1 MNPGHHGPIGRNN
14 PVSDI
19 PEPAADGT
27 VPDPARLADRA
38 AIEELATAYAYAVDD
53 RDWVR
58 WEALFRPDGLIDY
71 ESAGGITGT
80 PAELAV
86 WMPDAMAVFDFCLH
100 TTTTHE
106 IRFTDPDG
114 AVGRV
119 HVFNRNGV
127 RWEGEAEIV
136 DVSAVYHDR
145 YVRLDGRWWIAERVE
160 QTLCIIGGRFADL
173 IRGMATSSAGP
184 GSAPFG

>member
-1 MNPGHHGPIGRNN
+1 MNDTPA
-14 PVSDI
+14 
-19 PEPAADGT
+19 PAADGT

-38 AIEELATAYAYAVDD
+38 AIEDLATAYAYAVDD
-53 RDWVR
+53 GDWVR
-58 WEALFRPDGLIDY
+58 WEALFRPDGRVDY
-71 ESAGGITGT
+71 TSAGGIAGT
-80 PAELAV
+80 PSEVAA
-86 WMPDAMAVFDFCLH
+86 WMPEAMSVFEFCLH
-100 TTTTHE
+100 TTSTHE
-106 IRFTDPDG
+106 IRFTDLDG

-145 YVRLDGRWWIAERVE
+145 YVRADGRWWIAERIE
-160 QTLCIIGGRFADL
+160 QTRCITGGRFADL
-173 IRGMATSSAGP
+173 IRTMAASHAEP

>member
-1 MNPGHHGPIGRNN
+1 
-14 PVSDI
+14 VSDTLV
-19 PEPAADGT
+19 PDPDGT
-27 VPDPARLADRA
+27 VLDTARLADRA

-71 ESAGGITGT
+71 TSAGGITGT
-80 PAELAV
+80 PSELAV
-86 WMPDAMAVFDFCLH
+86 WMPDAMAVFEFCLH

-106 IRFTDPDG
+106 IRFTDPHG

-119 HVFNRNGV
+119 HVFNRNGA

-145 YVRLDGRWWIAERVE
+145 YVRVDDRWWIAERVE
-160 QTLCIIGGRFADL
+160 QTLCITGGQFADL
-173 IRGMATSSAGP
+173 IRGMAVSSAGP
-184 GSAPFG
+184 DSAPFG